1 MEIFLES
8 NSARQWVED
17 ARSRGQRVGIVPT
30 MGALHAG
37 HRSLLRVAAKIC
49 DRSIATIFV
58 NPTQFAPG
66 EDLDRYPRT
75 IDEDLRQLR
84 EEGVAAV
91 FTPAAQAIYPQGF
104 STYIEPPHV
113 AQTLEGECRPGHF
126 RGVCTVVLKLFS
138 ILPAT
143 HAFFGRKDYQQLRV
157 IQAMVSDLGL
167 GIEIVPCDTVREP
180 DGLAM
185 SSRNRYLRPQ
195 ERSRALLLWRTLEAT
210 RDAVTAGET
219 DVAALQARMRRCL
232 AADDATQVTGVDRLD
247 YAVVVDAQTL
257 AAIER
262 IDRDAVALIAAVVDG
277 TRLIDNVEL
286 KPNLVGHP

>member
-1 MEIFLES
+1 
-8 NSARQWVED
+8 
-17 ARSRGQRVGIVPT
+17 
-30 MGALHAG
+30 MGALHEG
-37 HRSLLRVAAKIC
+37 HLSLARASIQRCDKTVA
-49 DRSIATIFV
+49 SIYV
-58 NPTQFAPG
+58 NPTQFGPS
-66 EDLDRYPRT
+66 EDLDKYPRT
-75 IDEDLRQLR
+75 FERDLELLDAQ
-84 EEGVAAV
+84 GVAAV
-91 FTPAAQAIYPQGF
+91 FAPDNDSMYPAGF
-104 STYIEPPHV
+104 STFVEPPEV
-113 AQTLEGECRPGHF
+113 AMSLEGIYRPTHF
-126 RGVCTVVLKLFS
+126 RGVTTIVAKLF
-138 ILPAT
+138 LAAPVT
-143 HAFFGRKDYQQLRV
+143 HAFFGLKDYQQWKV
-157 IQAMVSDLGL
+157 IEAMTRDLNM
-167 GIEIVPCDTVREP
+167 GIEIVPCEIVRER